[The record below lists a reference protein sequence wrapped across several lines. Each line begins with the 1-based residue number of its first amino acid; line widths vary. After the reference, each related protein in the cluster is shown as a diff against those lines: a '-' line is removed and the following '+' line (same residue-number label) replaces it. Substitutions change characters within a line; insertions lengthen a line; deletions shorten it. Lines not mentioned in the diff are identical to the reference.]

1 MFNFTRKLRRNHMN
15 TKFLKYAIGEIVL
28 VVIGILIAL
37 SINNWNEERK
47 KAKEEAVIL
56 ESIKEE
62 FEENLKTLQVSMER
76 AVRRQGFC
84 LEILKFT
91 AQENPI
97 IEKAKSDTLIFGG
110 LATHVTVELTDAYL
124 QDLLSTGKIHYIND
138 HRLKKLLI
146 KWEKDVAEIREDET
160 WLFEERS
167 RLIKPFLMEHYSFAG
182 TLQEERYNFQ
192 SRFNKN
198 HQAIYSIKQLEDL
211 AIDKAT
217 QFETI
222 YVGYLKLEEV
232 IKEIIRLTQP

>member
-1 MFNFTRKLRRNHMN
+1 MLNFLRKIRR
-15 TKFLKYAIGEIVL
+15 KEFKGRYLKYAFGEILL

-47 KAKEEAVIL
+47 KFLEEKVIL
-56 ESIKEE
+56 NSIKEE

-91 AQENPI
+91 AQENPT

-146 KWEKDVAEIREDET
+146 EWEKDVVEVREDES

-167 RLIKPFLMEHYSFAG
+167 RLIKPFLMEHYSYSG
-182 TLQEERYNFQ
+182 TLQEERYNFR

-198 HQAIYSIKQLEDL
+198 HQAIYRIKQLEDL

-222 YVGYLKLEEV
+222 YVGYLELEKV
-232 IKEIIRLTQP
+232 IQEIIRLTQP